1 VKKKVAAGV
10 PKADLQADQF
20 ALADMATQIFAAR
33 SMLYHTAQLKDAGAP
48 VTEKASMIKLFCTE
62 MASRVADSAL
72 DIMEEDGCLTANQ
85 IEIFLRDVRL
95 YRIYEGTS
103 EIQRKIISRELL
115 R

>member
-1 VKKKVAAGV
+1 
-10 PKADLQADQF
+10 
-20 ALADMATQIFAAR
+20 
-33 SMLYHTAQLKDAGAP
+33 LKDAGAP